1 MRFASQGE
9 QDQHE
14 GDEEERK
21 IRGFDIA
28 TYFEITFKDFQ
39 GDQLQGG
46 FSRGG
51 VGGGILIYLK

>member
-9 QDQHE
+9 QDQHQ
-14 GDEEERK
+14 GDEERIK
-21 IRGFDIA
+21 GSDIA

>member
-21 IRGFDIA
+21 IKGSDIA

-51 VGGGILIYLK
+51 VGEVF